1 MDNIFDILIIS
12 FLFIPLLI
20 TYIILERND
29 KRE

>member
-12 FLFIPLLI
+12 FLLIPLLI
-20 TYIILERND
+20 TYIILEKEN

>member
-12 FLFIPLLI
+12 LLLIPLLI

>member
-1 MDNIFDILIIS
+1 MDNMFDIFIIS
-12 FLFIPLLI
+12 FLLIPLLI